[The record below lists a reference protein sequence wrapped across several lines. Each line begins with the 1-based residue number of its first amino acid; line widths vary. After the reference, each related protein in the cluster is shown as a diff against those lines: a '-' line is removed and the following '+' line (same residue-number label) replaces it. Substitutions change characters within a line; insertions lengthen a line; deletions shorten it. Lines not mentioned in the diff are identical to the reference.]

1 MADLDILIIDDD
13 DMVAELSKSVL
24 QDDKYS
30 IETLTDS
37 TKALEI
43 ISQKHPRL
51 VITDIMMPGFTGMDI
66 CKTIKS
72 DPDLKDIKVIVMSGK
87 SFAIEK
93 QRAMNFG
100 AEYYIQKP
108 YDIPQFRKDVSAVLA
123 GSKSFATEPPP
134 APEMTA
140 NAAASP
146 KESSLAED
154 QMKLTIWGA
163 RGFSPVIPN
172 TTSAY
177 GRQTSCVS
185 IETKKNIFIFDAGT
199 GIIELGKK
207 IVAEKR
213 YYKDIWIMIT
223 HFHLDHIIG
232 LSEFEPLYDPH
243 FSIHL
248 VGANDPER
256 TLKDT
261 AQITLYSSF
270 SLHSSQPKAAVDV
283 NEILEDEYEIT
294 PGVLLEAVYANHP
307 TSTVMYKLTLMG
319 RSLVYAPDSEIWE
332 DASAFQDY
340 NEKTAG
346 FLKGTDILIHD
357 AALKDSDY
365 DKFRHRG
372 HSSVSNIV
380 NFVIDKTKIKELIL
394 FHAMA
399 EYSDDTIDEMMLDA
413 MGCISSKGAQIV
425 CHMAKEKQEFLL
437 KGKKNA

>member
-13 DMVAELSKSVL
+13 DMVAELSRSVL
-24 QDDKYS
+24 QDDKYT
-30 IETLTDS
+30 IETLNDS
-37 TKALEI
+37 TQAIEK
-43 ISQKHPRL
+43 ISKLHPRL
-51 VITDIMMPGFTGMDI
+51 IITDIMMPGFTGMDI
-66 CKTIKS
+66 CKAVKMN
-72 DPDLKDIKVIVMSGK
+72 PQLKDIKVIVMSGK

-108 YDIPQFRKDVSAVLA
+108 YDIPQFRKDVAAVLA
-123 GSKSFATEPPP
+123 GTKSFSTEPPP
-134 APEMTA
+134 VPEIPQ
-140 NAAASP
+140 NASASP
-146 KESSLAED
+146 TESTLAD
-154 QMKLTIWGA
+154 NQLKLTIWGA

-172 TTSAY
+172 STSVY

-185 IETKKNIFIFDAGT
+185 VETKNSIFIFDAGT

-207 IVAEKR
+207 IVSEKR

-223 HFHLDHIIG
+223 HFHIDHILG

-248 VGANDPER
+248 VGASDPER
-256 TLKDT
+256 TLHDM
-261 AQITLYSSF
+261 AQSSIYSSF
-270 SLHSSQPKAAVDV
+270 SLHPIQPKAAVDV
-283 NEILEDEYEIT
+283 NEIQEDEYELA

-307 TSTVMYKLTLMG
+307 TSTVMYKLSLLG
-319 RSLVYAPDSEIWE
+319 REIVYAPDSEIWE

-340 NEKTAG
+340 NEKTAS
-346 FLKGTDILIHD
+346 FLKNTEILIHD
-357 AALKDSDY
+357 AAIKDSDY
-365 DKFRHRG
+365 EKLRSRG

-380 NFVIDKTKIKELIL
+380 NFAIDKTPVKELIL
-394 FHAMA
+394 FHALA

-413 MGCISSKGAQIV
+413 MGCVSAKNAKIV

-437 KGKKNA
+437 KGK